1 MESRSL
7 TTQRTVIV
15 EVTQASARAS
25 ASENT
30 PVIFN
35 AVKGVVLELL
45 EPPAS
50 GWLKVKHRDGD
61 IGYIKALEV
70 WGE

>member
-25 ASENT
+25 ASESA
-30 PVIFN
+30 PVLFN
-35 AVKGVVLELL
+35 AVKGVVLELV